1 MAIVEE
7 YFGDATEDAL
17 SAKESMIS
25 REGADDKARL
35 EQFKTLRGKLDVTDL
50 DGDESVGSEWLGSIS
65 LTPQKEPNGTADQKL
80 CKMDSDWGSADREG
94 KGMAG
99 PSTVDKDCKGLA
111 AWYRNVSILSDSK
124 ILICKFSSWSDSGTV
139 EPESKESRHS
149 PFPRVPFKTSDN
161 QLRSG
166 SGSTGVCGSTT
177 ACPSFRFNSGM
188 SRAP

>member
-94 KGMAG
+94 YGWTINGRQGLQGAG
-99 PSTVDKDCKGLA
+99 GVVQKRFHTFRFQNINLQIFFVVRQWHG
-111 AWYRNVSILSDSK
+111 
-124 ILICKFSSWSDSGTV
+124 GTRI
-139 EPESKESRHS
+139 ERKS
-149 PFPRVPFKTSDN
+149 PFSISPGAVQNVRQPAAEWFWFYWRMWVNDGLSQF
-161 QLRSG
+161 QIQ
-166 SGSTGVCGSTT
+166 
-177 ACPSFRFNSGM
+177 
-188 SRAP
+188 